1 MDVLEKELEAKLV
14 HAVRSRDGLCL
25 KWVSP
30 GASGVPD
37 RIVLLP
43 GGRIAFAELKRPRGG
58 RVSALQ
64 RFWARV
70 LTRLGFVCRLVRTD
84 EDIAGLLDA
93 LSGGQA

>member
-1 MDVLEKELEAKLV
+1 M
-14 HAVRSRDGLCL
+14 RSRGGLCL
-25 KWVSP
+25 KWISP

-70 LTRLGFVCRLVRTD
+70 LTRLGFVCRLVRTE
-84 EDIAGLLDA
+84 EDIASLLDA